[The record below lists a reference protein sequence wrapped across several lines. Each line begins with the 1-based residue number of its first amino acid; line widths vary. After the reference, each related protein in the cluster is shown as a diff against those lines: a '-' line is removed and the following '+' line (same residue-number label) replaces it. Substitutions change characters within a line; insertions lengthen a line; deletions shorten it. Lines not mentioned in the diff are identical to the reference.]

1 LDGIATR
8 HKPDYIKQSLVEPN
22 AVLAK
27 GYESLG
33 VSPMPP
39 MNLILTAQELEDIQ
53 AFLQTLK

>member
-1 LDGIATR
+1 
-8 HKPDYIKQSLVEPN
+8 VEPN

-27 GYESLG
+27 GYENLG